1 MRSASATAA
10 AASAA
15 ALETSSSAHCQAEVI
30 SEAASAAK
38 TKNDATRKQSLC
50 S

>member
-15 ALETSSSAHCQAEVI
+15 ALETSSAHCQAEVI